1 MSIVLAGRE
10 ASLPAGSSFSVASL
24 MTIYWDLHQKSQT
37 WNIIYLS
44 YLYNVTKLLSEQLL
58 FVPKSKRNKWRD
70 SVLNAQHLE
79 VGPVDHVEDEEE
91 KRGEEEEESVHIVV
105 SGKCYQGINI
115 WHW

>member
-1 MSIVLAGRE
+1 
-10 ASLPAGSSFSVASL
+10 

-44 YLYNVTKLLSEQLL
+44 YLYNVPKLLSEKLL
-58 FVPKSKRNKWRD
+58 FVPKIKGNKWRD

-105 SGKCYQGINI
+105 SGKCHQGINI
-115 WHW
+115 QHW